1 MGARINR
8 WVYRVVGV
16 CAVLAALA
24 FHHNHTT
31 RPCSADQ
38 VGAGGMCV
46 STSLE
51 MTR

>member
-1 MGARINR
+1 MRSRIDR
-8 WVYRVVGV
+8 WVYRTVAV
-16 CAVLAALA
+16 CALLAGLAAYT
-24 FHHNHTT
+24 NHTT
-31 RPCSADQ
+31 RPCSPTE

>member
-1 MGARINR
+1 MAARINR
-8 WVYRVVGV
+8 LVYRTVAV
-16 CAVLAALA
+16 CAVLAGLA

-31 RPCSADQ
+31 QPCSADQ
-38 VGAGGMCV
+38 FGAAGMCV